1 MKIRESDIRCGVEG
15 LLFVSFPVSRTVS
28 SSLWRCA
35 QEREETETLHF
46 AIAIDPLQSQ
56 FNFLAPSSDMQ
67 QGDPTV
73 LSLRPGGGR
82 GGGSRL
88 FAHSSPSPSADL
100 PLSRLHASFSLKTGD
115 SWFEGRER
123 VQYTRDQLLQLREAV
138 DVSDDILK
146 IKQDI
151 EAEFFGQD
159 QSWGRAESNLPHQLQ
174 TRYSEPDN
182 RDWRGRSGQLP
193 ANPDDRSWENVRDNR
208 EFDNRQQDANQFNRQ
223 DQLNSQFART
233 QVSSTQGGGPTPIL
247 VKAEVPWSARRGS
260 LSETDRVLKTVKGIL
275 NKLTPEKFDVLK
287 GQLIDS
293 GITSADILKDVISL
307 IFEKAVLEPT
317 FCPMYAQ
324 LCYGLNEKLPPFPSG
339 EPGGKEI
346 TFKRALLNICQ
357 EAFEGAEN
365 LREDLKRMTS
375 PEQEMDRMDKER
387 LLKLRTLGNI
397 RLIGELLKQ
406 KMVPE
411 KIVHHIVQELLGSP
425 DSKSCPVEEN
435 VEAICQFFKT
445 IGKQLD
451 ESPKSRRINDNYFSR
466 LKELSSNI
474 QLVPRLRFM
483 IRGVLELRASNWVPR
498 REEVKAKTITEIHS
512 EAEKNLG
519 LRPGTTASMR
529 NARGGVQGNANSGG
543 FPIARPGTGG
553 LMPGMPG
560 TRKVAVMP
568 GFDNDNWEIP
578 KTRSMPRGDSAGVQA
593 AGRSNS
599 SFPSKSTTLN
609 SKLLPQG
616 SGGIISGKN
625 SALVHGGGAF
635 SARPTNFGLGPE
647 TAPQLSSPAKTVAPI
662 PVSSEKPQ
670 APAARLNT
678 DDLHRRTIS
687 LLEEYFSI
695 RLLDEALQ
703 CVEELKSPSYYPEV
717 VKEAISIA
725 LDKSPPCVEP
735 VADLIEYLYIKKIL
749 TPIDI
754 GTGCLLFGSLL
765 DDVGIDLPK
774 APSNF
779 GEIIGKLILAGGLDF
794 KVMREILKKVDD
806 DMFRRAIFDS
816 AVGATRSASGKAVLD
831 SQASDIEACQSLLE

>member
-1 MKIRESDIRCGVEG
+1 
-15 LLFVSFPVSRTVS
+15 
-28 SSLWRCA
+28 
-35 QEREETETLHF
+35 
-46 AIAIDPLQSQ
+46 
-56 FNFLAPSSDMQ
+56 MQ

-88 FAHSSPSPSADL
+88 FSSPSPSADL
-100 PLSRLHASFSLKTGD
+100 PLTRPHAAFSLKTGD
-115 SWFEGRER
+115 SRFEGRER
-123 VQYTRDQLLQLREAV
+123 VRYTRDQLVQLREV
-138 DVSDDILK
+138 VEVSDDILK

-151 EAEFFGQD
+151 EAELFGED
-159 QSWGRAESNLPHQLQ
+159 QSWGRAEINLPHQLQ
-174 TRYSEPDN
+174 NRYSEPDN

-193 ANPDDRSWENVRDNR
+193 ANPDERSW
-208 EFDNRQQDANQFNRQ
+208 DNRQQDAGQVNRH

-233 QVSSTQGGGPTPIL
+233 QISSTQGGGPTPTL

-260 LSETDRVLKTVKGIL
+260 LSDKDRVLKTVKGIM

-293 GITSADILKDVISL
+293 GITSAEILKDVISL
-307 IFEKAVLEPT
+307 IFDKAVLEPT

-324 LCYGLNEKLPPFPSG
+324 LCSDLNEKLPPFPSE

-346 TFKRALLNICQ
+346 TFKRVLLNICQ

-365 LREDLKRMTS
+365 LREEIKRMTAS
-375 PEQEMDRMDKER
+375 EQETERMDKER
-387 LLKLRTLGNI
+387 LIKIRTLGNI

-425 DSKSCPVEEN
+425 ESKSCPVEEN
-435 VEAICQFFKT
+435 VEAICQFFIT

-451 ESPKSRRINDNYFSR
+451 ESPKSRRINDIYFSR
-466 LKELSSNI
+466 LKELSTNQ

-483 IRGVLELRASNWVPR
+483 IRDVIELRANNWVPR
-498 REEVKAKTITEIHS
+498 REEVKAKTINEIHS

-519 LRPGTTASMR
+519 LRPGATASIR
-529 NARGGVQGNANSGG
+529 NTRGGIQGNASSGG

-560 TRKVAVMP
+560 TRKMPGMP

-578 KTRSMPRGDSAGVQA
+578 KTRSMPRELSGVQA

-599 SFPSKSTTLN
+599 SLPSKPTTLN

-616 SGGIISGKN
+616 SGGIVSGRN
-625 SALVHGGGAF
+625 SALVHG
-635 SARPTNFGLGPE
+635 
-647 TAPQLSSPAKTVAPI
+647 APQLPSPAKTVTPV
-662 PVSSEKPQ
+662 PVSFEKPQ
-670 APAARLNT
+670 APAPKLKT
-678 DDLHRRTIS
+678 DDLHRRTVSI
-687 LLEEYFSI
+687 LEEYFSI

-703 CVEELKSPSYYPEV
+703 CLEELKSPSYHPEV
-717 VKEAISIA
+717 VKEAISLA

-735 VADLIEYLYIKKIL
+735 VANLIEYLYIKKIL

-765 DDVGIDLPK
+765 DDIGIDLPK

-779 GEIIGKLILAGGLDF
+779 GQIIGKLIVAGGLDF
-794 KVMREILKKVDD
+794 KVVKEILKKVDD
-806 DMFRRAIFDS
+806 DMFQRAIFES
-816 AVGATRSASGKAVLD
+816 AVGAIRSASGQAVLD
-831 SQASDIEACQSLLE
+831 SQTSDIEACQSLLK

>member
-1 MKIRESDIRCGVEG
+1 
-15 LLFVSFPVSRTVS
+15 
-28 SSLWRCA
+28 
-35 QEREETETLHF
+35 
-46 AIAIDPLQSQ
+46 
-56 FNFLAPSSDMQ
+56 MQ

-88 FAHSSPSPSADL
+88 FGHSSSSLSADL
-100 PLSRLHASFSLKTGD
+100 PLCRPHAYFSLKTRD
-115 SWFEGRER
+115 SRFEGHER
-123 VQYTRDQLLQLREAV
+123 VRYSRDQLLQLQEAV
-138 DVSDDILK
+138 EVPDDILK

-151 EAEFFGQD
+151 EAEIFGENP
-159 QSWGRAESNLPHQLQ
+159 SWGRAESNLPHQLQ
-174 TRYSEPDN
+174 NRYSEPDN
-182 RDWRGRSGQLP
+182 RDWRGHSGQLP
-193 ANPDDRSWENVRDNR
+193 ANSDERSWENLRDNR
-208 EFDNRQQDANQFNRQ
+208 EFGNRQQDASQVNRH

-233 QVSSTQGGGPTPIL
+233 QISSMQGGGPTPTL

-260 LSETDRVLKTVKGIL
+260 LSEKDRVIKTVKGIL
-275 NKLTPEKFDVLK
+275 NKLTPEKFDILK

-307 IFEKAVLEPT
+307 IFDKAVLEPT

-324 LCYGLNEKLPPFPSG
+324 LCSDLNEKLPPFPS
-339 EPGGKEI
+339 EDPGGKEI
-346 TFKRALLNICQ
+346 TFKRVLLNNCQ

-365 LREDLKRMTS
+365 LREELKRMTA
-375 PEQEMDRMDKER
+375 PEQEMERMDKER

-425 DSKSCPVEEN
+425 DSMFCPVEEN
-435 VEAICQFFKT
+435 VEAICQFFNT

-451 ESPKSRRINDNYFSR
+451 ESLKSRRINDVYFSR
-466 LKELSSNI
+466 LKELSSNL

-483 IRGVLELRASNWVPR
+483 IRDVIELRASNWVPR

-519 LRPGTTASMR
+519 LRPGATASMR
-529 NARGGVQGNANSGG
+529 NLRGGVQGNASSGG
-543 FPIARPGTGG
+543 FPIARPGAGG

-560 TRKVAVMP
+560 TRKMPGMP
-568 GFDNDNWEIP
+568 GFDNGNWEMP
-578 KTRSMPRGDSAGVQA
+578 KTRSMPRGDLPGVQA
-593 AGRSNS
+593 AGQSNS
-599 SFPSKSTTLN
+599 ALLSKSTTLN

-616 SGGIISGKN
+616 SGGIISGRN
-625 SALVHGGGAF
+625 SALVHGGG
-635 SARPTNFGLGPE
+635 TNFGLGPE
-647 TAPQLSSPAKTVAPI
+647 AAPQLSSPAKTATPV

-670 APAARLNT
+670 HPAARLNT
-678 DDLHRRTIS
+678 DNLRCRTVS
-687 LLEEYFSI
+687 LLEEYFSVQ
-695 RLLDEALQ
+695 LLEEALQ
-703 CVEELKSPSYYPEV
+703 CVEELKSPSYHPEV
-717 VKEAISIA
+717 VKEAISLA

-735 VADLIEYLYIKKIL
+735 VANLIEYLYIKKIL

-765 DDVGIDLPK
+765 DDIGIDLPK

-779 GEIIGKLILAGGLDF
+779 GEIIGKLILAGGLDC
-794 KVMREILKKVDD
+794 KLVREILKKVDD
-806 DMFRRAIFDS
+806 GMFQRAIFDS
-816 AVGATRSASGKAVLD
+816 VVGAIRSASGQAVLD
-831 SQASDIEACQSLLE
+831 AQTSDIEACQSMLK

>member
-1 MKIRESDIRCGVEG
+1 MAFLFLILFSLALRRRE
-15 LLFVSFPVSRTVS
+15 RTN
-28 SSLWRCA
+28 
-35 QEREETETLHF
+35 ERT
-46 AIAIDPLQSQ
+46 IPP
-56 FNFLAPSSDMQ
+56 FNNLVAVSSDMQ

-88 FAHSSPSPSADL
+88 FAHSSSSSSLSADL
-100 PLSRLHASFSLKTGD
+100 PLSRPHASFSLKTGD
-115 SWFEGRER
+115 SRFEGHER
-123 VQYTRDQLLQLREAV
+123 VRYTRDQLLQLKEAV
-138 DVSDDILK
+138 EVPDDILK

-151 EAEFFGQD
+151 EAELFGED
-159 QSWGRAESNLPHQLQ
+159 PSWGRAESNLPHQLQ
-174 TRYSEPDN
+174 NRYSEPDN
-182 RDWRGRSGQLP
+182 RDWRGRSGQPP
-193 ANPDDRSWENVRDNR
+193 ASTDERSWENLRDNR
-208 EFDNRQQDANQFNRQ
+208 DQVNRH

-233 QVSSTQGGGPTPIL
+233 QISSMQGGGPTPTL

-260 LSETDRVLKTVKGIL
+260 LSEKDRVLKTVKGIL

-307 IFEKAVLEPT
+307 IFDKAVLEPT
-317 FCPMYAQ
+317 FCPMYAH
-324 LCYGLNEKLPPFPSG
+324 LCSDLNEKLPPFPSE

-346 TFKRALLNICQ
+346 TFKRVLLNNCQ

-365 LREDLKRMTS
+365 LREELKRMTV
-375 PEQEMDRMDKER
+375 PEREMERTDKGR

-435 VEAICQFFKT
+435 VEAICQFFNT

-451 ESPKSRRINDNYFSR
+451 ESPKSRRINDIYFSR
-466 LKELSSNI
+466 LKELSSNL

-483 IRGVLELRASNWVPR
+483 IRDVIELRASNWVPR

-519 LRPGTTASMR
+519 LRPGATASMR
-529 NARGGVQGNANSGG
+529 NSRGGVQGNASSGG
-543 FPIARPGTGG
+543 FHIARPGAGG

-560 TRKVAVMP
+560 TRKMP
-568 GFDNDNWEIP
+568 GFDNDNWEMP
-578 KTRSMPRGDSAGVQA
+578 KTRSMPRGDSSGVQA
-593 AGRSNS
+593 AGCSNS
-599 SFPSKSTTLN
+599 ALLSKSTTLN

-616 SGGIISGKN
+616 SGGIISGRN
-625 SALVHGGGAF
+625 SALVHGGGTF
-635 SARPTNFGLGPE
+635 STSSTNFCLGPE
-647 TAPQLSSPAKTVAPI
+647 AAPQLSSPAPV

-670 APAARLNT
+670 PPAARLNT
-678 DDLHRRTIS
+678 DDLCRRTVS
-687 LLEEYFSI
+687 LLEEYFSV
-695 RLLDEALQ
+695 RLLEEALQ
-703 CVEELKSPSYYPEV
+703 CVEELKSPSYHPEV
-717 VKEAISIA
+717 VKEAIYLA
-725 LDKSPPCVEP
+725 LDKSPPCVET
-735 VADLIEYLYIKKIL
+735 VANLIEYLYIKKIL
-749 TPIDI
+749 TPLDI

-765 DDVGIDLPK
+765 DDIGIDLPK

-794 KVMREILKKVDD
+794 KVVGEILKKVDD

-816 AVGATRSASGKAVLD
+816 VVGAIRSASEQAILD
-831 SQASDIEACQSLLE
+831 AQTSDIEVCQSQLK